1 MKRHN
6 YLRGKV
12 LKTAFKKPLQHFF
25 FFANVITRCYY
36 DMKRHNEAFEKQSKK
51 KTLYNILPATL
62 QLDAAML

>member
-6 YLRGKV
+6 HLRGKV
-12 LKTAFKKPLQHFF
+12 LKKAFKKPLQHFF
-25 FFANVITRCYY
+25 LANVITRCYY

-51 KTLYNILPATL
+51 KTLYNILYATL